1 MSYLL
6 KSLFFAGK
14 KIRISVLLPASC
26 EEKGYFHDGS
36 QRGIRQYKT
45 AGASSLKLMGEQAEC
60 VGISFEVSEVI
71 PFLC

>member
-1 MSYLL
+1 MGTLVIILL
-6 KSLFFAGK
+6 VVFALWY
-14 KIRISVLLPASC
+14 R
-26 EEKGYFHDGS
+26 YS

>member
-6 KSLFFAGK
+6 KSLFFAGEK
-14 KIRISVLLPASC
+14 SEFLFASGQLRGKRI
-26 EEKGYFHDGS
+26 FHDGS

-45 AGASSLKLMGEQAEC
+45 AGASSLKLVGKQTEC
-60 VGISFEVSEVI
+60 VGIPFEVSEVI